1 MRDAL
6 YGNMRL
12 NMSYSVESINGC
24 TKKLIFN
31 FDGVDLAS
39 QVESVLKEKQQ
50 SSNLKGFRKGKAPM
64 GMVKQ
69 VYGAQAETD
78 ALHRFVSQEFYKA
91 IQEEKLNA
99 VGYPSFGNTDFKD
112 GNKVS
117 FEATVEI
124 FPEFELADYSKY
136 SFKKEDET
144 VSESDI
150 EELKKK
156 YLEPKSE
163 MIEIKDEK
171 AKIAKGT
178 SAVFNFEGEKED
190 GEKPDNMK
198 ATEFLLE
205 IGSGQFIPGFEDGMI
220 GLKKGDKKII
230 EVVFPSDYH
239 EEDLREAKVKFHVEI
254 LELKEKTSPELTD
267 ELAIEFGFESAA
279 DFDVKNKARLVTS
292 KKREVQAKLQEEILK
307 KLIEE
312 NKFDIPNALV
322 ESQKKSVQEELAGNL
337 KQQGFNDEMISTYF
351 EKWNVD
357 VMAKAEFQVRSGLIL
372 DSLSKK
378 FAVEATDADFDEK
391 VAEMAEQ
398 SGMDKEQVV
407 SYYQSN
413 EQIKGN
419 IMYAIREEKTF
430 EKIISEMK
438 VK

>member
-1 MRDAL
+1 
-6 YGNMRL
+6 
-12 NMSYSVESINGC
+12 MSYTVESINGC

-31 FDGVDLAS
+31 FDGVDLTS
-39 QVESVLKEKQQ
+39 QIDSVLKEKQK

-69 VYGAQAETD
+69 VYGAQAEND
-78 ALHRFVSQEFYKA
+78 ALYRFVSQEFYKA

-99 VGYPSFGNTDFKD
+99 VGYPSFGNTEFQD

-136 SFKKEDET
+136 SFTKDDDT
-144 VSESDI
+144 VSDADV
-150 EELKKK
+150 EELKNK

-163 MIEIKDEK
+163 MIEITDDKE
-171 AKIAKGT
+171 KIAKGT
-178 SAVFNFEGEKED
+178 FVVFNFEGEKED

-220 GLKKGDKKII
+220 GLKKGDKKTID
-230 EVVFPSDYH
+230 VVFPADYH

-254 LELKEKTSPELTD
+254 LELKEKKSPELTD
-267 ELAIEFGFESAA
+267 ELAKEFGFEDAA
-279 DFDVKNKARLVTS
+279 DFDKKNKERLVSS
-292 KKREVQAKLQEEILK
+292 KKREVQAKLQEDILK

-312 NKFDIPNALV
+312 NKFDVPGALIT
-322 ESQKKSVQEELAGNL
+322 SQKKSVQDELAGNL
-337 KQQGFNDEMISTYF
+337 KQQGFNDEMIATYF
-351 EKWNVD
+351 DKWDLD
-357 VMAKAEFQVRSGLIL
+357 VVAKAEFQVRSGLIL
-372 DSLSKK
+372 DKLSKK
-378 FAVEATDADFDEK
+378 FEVEATDADFDAK
-391 VAEMAEQ
+391 IAEMAEQ
-398 SGMDKEQVV
+398 SGMEKEQVET
-407 SYYQSN
+407 YYKSN

-430 EKIISEMK
+430 EKLISEMK